1 MLDLELMDF
10 LRDWLFSHIMV
21 SDKGYGSSLESPWIS
36 LILLNLDHHAGNRLV
51 PATSI

>member
-21 SDKGYGSSLESPWIS
+21 SDKGYGSSLKA
-36 LILLNLDHHAGNRLV
+36 HGFH
-51 PATSI
+51 